1 MHDLI
6 RLYDHLLAAYGP
18 QHWWPADSAF
28 EVMVGA
34 VLVQNTAWRNAAAAV
49 DTVREA
55 GLQGPEDMAALEPE
69 RLSGLIRSSGYHR
82 IKARRLLSLC
92 NWLNQQGGI
101 AALRD
106 RRTCRLREELLGVH
120 GIGPETADAILLYAF
135 ARPVFVAD
143 AYAFRIF
150 GRTGFWNGPADY
162 ESLRAAVEHC
172 LPGTEHLN
180 ELHALLVAHA
190 RQHCRVQPRCADC
203 PLRGLCRY
211 ARRGAS
217 A

>member
-1 MHDLI
+1 M
-6 RLYDHLLAAYGP
+6 A
-18 QHWWPADSAF
+18 
-28 EVMVGA
+28 GA

-49 DTVREA
+49 GALREA
-55 GLQGPEDMAALEPE
+55 GLLGPEDMAALAAE

-82 IKARRLLSLC
+82 VKARRLLSLC
-92 NWLNQQGGI
+92 NWLNRRGGI
-101 AALRD
+101 AALRG
-106 RRTCRLREELLGVH
+106 RRTCRLREELLDVH
-120 GIGPETADAILLYAF
+120 GIGPETADAILLYALG
-135 ARPVFVAD
+135 RPVFVAD

-150 GRTGFWNGPADY
+150 GRTGFWSGPADY
-162 ESLRAAVEHC
+162 ESLRAAVEQC
-172 LPGTEHLN
+172 LPDTEQLN

-203 PLRGLCRY
+203 PLRGMCRY